1 MNKIAGYQ
9 AWTEFVKAN
18 ASKTIYA
25 LFSGGKDEATG
36 KSWCP
41 DCVTAEP
48 VVTGELNNLPEGST
62 FVYVD
67 VGGRDYWKNKSN
79 DFRVDPNLKLSGVPT
94 FLKYG
99 DLNQKLVE
107 SQLFKPDLIQMMFEE
122 D

>member
-1 MNKIAGYQ
+1 MNKIAGYK
-9 AWTEFVKAN
+9 AWTEFVQAN

-25 LFSGGKDEATG
+25 LFSGGKDAATG

-48 VVTGELNNLPEGST
+48 VSYWYNVNVTLITGLCIRLRSFNAHFKVVTGELDKLPEGST

-79 DFRVDPNLKLSGVPT
+79 EFRWIFNG
-94 FLKYG
+94 G
-99 DLNQKLVE
+99 N
-107 SQLFKPDLIQMMFEE
+107 
-122 D
+122 

>member
-1 MNKIAGYQ
+1 MNKIAGYK
-9 AWTEFVKAN
+9 AWTEFVQAN

-25 LFSGGKDEATG
+25 LFSGGKDAATG

-48 VVTGELNNLPEGST
+48 VSYWYTFTGFSIHEFSRTVSMRLSDSALTVLMNGHFKVVTGELDKLPEGST

-79 DFRVDPNLKLSGVPT
+79 EFR
-94 FLKYG
+94 
-99 DLNQKLVE
+99 
-107 SQLFKPDLIQMMFEE
+107 
-122 D
+122 